1 MKKYIS
7 MRIEE
12 NQLNQLKKLQK
23 AMRRSRTAFIEEGI
37 DVIIQLYASPINE
50 DQIKRI
56 ADKLIFK
63 REAMYKRLAEK

>member
-12 NQLNQLKKLQK
+12 NQLNQLTKLQK

-37 DVIIQLYASPINE
+37 DVIIQLYTSPVNE
-50 DQIKRI
+50 GQIKRI
-56 ADKLIFK
+56 ADKLISK
-63 REAMYKRLAEK
+63 REAMYRRLAEK